1 MNNFDDKRWEKE
13 RSDYKFY
20 RKNKTI
26 YIEVYGSSFSKPI
39 SRTKKSVVWMFLSK
53 VYGSSCPYTP
63 YTKISLISQ
72 YFKYTLITIRNLV

>member
-1 MNNFDDKRWEKE
+1 MNNFDDKRSEKE

-39 SRTKKSVVWMFLSK
+39 SRTKKSVVWMFLSIYNIQNLSDISIFQ
-53 VYGSSCPYTP
+53 VYFNNET
-63 YTKISLISQ
+63 
-72 YFKYTLITIRNLV
+72 

>member
-1 MNNFDDKRWEKE
+1 MNNFDDKRSEKE

-39 SRTKKSVVWMFLSK
+39 SRTKKSVVWMLLSIYNIQNLSDISIFQ
-53 VYGSSCPYTP
+53 VYFNNDT
-63 YTKISLISQ
+63 
-72 YFKYTLITIRNLV
+72 